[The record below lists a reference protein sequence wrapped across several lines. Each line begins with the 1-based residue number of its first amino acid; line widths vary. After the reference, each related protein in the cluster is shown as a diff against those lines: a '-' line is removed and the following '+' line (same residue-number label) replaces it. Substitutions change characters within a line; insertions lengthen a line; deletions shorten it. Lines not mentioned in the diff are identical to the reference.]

1 MNKGNSETIKVV
13 LVLLIIISIVVI
25 GFFLYKRGE
34 LTYYNESAYINK
46 IVNKKWYS
54 VPNRDVY
61 EMIEFTP
68 SKTINY
74 IYYDR
79 IDNVGTFSGCSAYI
93 YSFKK
98 EVFKTLCENN
108 KEITVE
114 ILEYDD
120 ERLVL
125 FVNKNKHI
133 YYSSLE
139 QAMK

>member
-1 MNKGNSETIKVV
+1 MNKGKSETIKVF
-13 LVLLIIISIVVI
+13 LVLLIIISVVII

-34 LTYYNESAYINK
+34 LTYYNEDAYINQ
-46 IVNKKWYS
+46 IADKKWFS

-61 EMIEFTP
+61 EMIEFTN
-68 SKTINY
+68 KRAINY

-79 IDNVGTFSGCSAYI
+79 IDNVGTFSGCDAYI

-98 EVFKTLCENN
+98 ELFKVLCENN
-108 KEITVE
+108 KEIKVE

-120 ERLVL
+120 DRLVL
-125 FVNKNKHI
+125 LVNKNKHI